1 LKLLLLVYAF
11 FWNWL
16 VEGLM
21 PSSQLFCKP
30 RGNGGSEKGRKGG
43 REKVM
48 GQKKILDLNE

>member
-16 VEGLM
+16 VEGLV

-48 GQKKILDLNE
+48 GQKKNLDLNE